1 MNIEQTVMEKLK
13 ILPMEQQQKVLD
25 FIDIINKKSRIKQ
38 PYRNLKGLW
47 KDLNIEITEKDIT
60 EARLEVWADFSKED
74 F

>member
-25 FIDIINKKSRIKQ
+25 FIDIIHQKSQMKQ
-38 PYRNLKGLW
+38 PYRELKGLW

-60 EARLEVWADFSKED
+60 EARLEVWADFSQEG